1 MKKKFFSSRYRKDVS
16 NIDLKFDYFSTFNI
30 KDKLRDLYD
39 LLIRRTYYKH
49 YYKKFFKKQNYKINL
64 ILPAKGFSDLARKK
78 KLIQ

>member
-49 YYKKFFKKQNYKINL
+49 YYKKFLKT
-64 ILPAKGFSDLARKK
+64 
-78 KLIQ
+78 KL

>member
-49 YYKKFFKKQNYKINL
+49 YYKKFFKK
-64 ILPAKGFSDLARKK
+64 
-78 KLIQ
+78 